1 MARQDVKILK
11 YSPVV
16 KIPESEGLLV
26 WHCSARLREYGL
38 TLWVVSILIYDQEF
52 HHKKLYFSLFFVSC
66 HVAANKEHMGASRHL
81 QV

>member
-38 TLWVVSILIYDQEF
+38 TLWVVSIFLC
-52 HHKKLYFSLFFVSC
+52 SLSHATWQPTRSTWEPADISKSESIIFIQP
-66 HVAANKEHMGASRHL
+66 GI
-81 QV
+81 